1 RTLCTTCNGRHSQF
15 VVSLQTLARAS
26 ICVAWARSALACVL
40 LWALRGPAWADM
52 AAAAGGDLKHMSVEE
67 LMDIRVISVGRHP
80 EPLRQVAAAIQ
91 VITREDIRRS
101 GASSIPEV
109 LRLASNLQ
117 VARKNAHDWGISA
130 RGFNSSL
137 ANKLLVMI
145 DGRTVYTPLY
155 SGVFWDAQD
164 YLLEDIERI
173 EVISGPGG
181 TLWGANAVNGVINI
195 ITRSAADS
203 QGPYAEAAGGTQLRA
218 LAGAR
223 YGGMLNPD
231 VSFRVYAKYFDR
243 DEEVFPD
250 LTGAAD
256 AWHREQGG
264 FRFDADAS
272 HADTFSAHGDFY
284 AGHEGVN
291 TGGAAQ
297 TAGGNLVGR
306 WSHVFTGEADFSL
319 QAYYD
324 RTHLLLPI
332 VPFVLN
338 GIELAPAGN
347 LRDDLSTYDI
357 DFQHRFALGQ
367 GADGRAWHRIVWGFG
382 YRFTR
387 DVVENAPAV
396 AFLPAALD
404 RKLFSAFVQDDIAL
418 AAHIALTVGSKLE
431 HNDYTGFEVE
441 PNVRLQWSWTPSQ
454 TLWSAISR
462 AARTP
467 SRIDRD
473 LAEPAPPAILILQ
486 GGRNYGTEYV
496 TAYELGYRGEISS
509 TLTGSLSTFYNEYRD
524 VRSTSITPGTVIP
537 LFFANNI
544 AGHTDG
550 LELSARYQ
558 VADFWTLQVGYDY
571 LQESL
576 HVRPGQ
582 FDLGNARNETADPR
596 HQAAVRS
603 AVSLALHFELDASL
617 RWVDAL
623 RLQTGPV
630 TDEVP
635 SYFELD
641 TRVAWALQG
650 LELALV
656 GQNLLHKQHAE
667 YGIADPTREQI
678 QRSVYAKISWRY

>member
-1 RTLCTTCNGRHSQF
+1 MRMSGAP
-15 VVSLQTLARAS
+15 V
-26 ICVAWARSALACVL
+26 LAC
-40 LWALRGPAWADM
+40 ALVSTLSGAAWADM
-52 AAAAGGDLKHMSVEE
+52 HVASAGELKHMSVEE
-67 LMDIRVISVGRHP
+67 LMDIQVTSVARHP
-80 EPLRQVAAAIQ
+80 APLRQAAAAIQ
-91 VITREDIRRS
+91 VITGEDIRRS
-101 GASSIPEV
+101 GASSIPEA
-109 LRLASNLQ
+109 LRLAGSLLI
-117 VARKNAHDWGISA
+117 ARKTAHDWGISA

-195 ITRSAADS
+195 ITRNAADS
-203 QGPYAEAAGGTQLRA
+203 QGLYAEGGGGNKLRA

-243 DEEVFPD
+243 DEEVFPNG
-250 LTGAAD
+250 TGAAD

-264 FRFDADAS
+264 FRFDSDAS
-272 HADTFSAHGDFY
+272 RADSFGAHGDFY
-284 AGHEGVN
+284 TGHEGLA

-297 TAGGNLVGR
+297 TAGGNVVGR
-306 WSHVFTGEADFSL
+306 WSHVFTGDADFSL
-319 QAYYD
+319 QSYYD
-324 RTHLLLPI
+324 RTHLVFPI

-338 GIELAPAGN
+338 GTELAPAGK
-347 LRDDLSTYDI
+347 LHDDLSTFDI
-357 DFQHRFALGQ
+357 DFQHRFALGS
-367 GADGRAWHRIVWGFG
+367 RNHIVWGVG
-382 YRFTR
+382 YRFTH
-387 DVVENAPAV
+387 DVVENAPAI
-396 AFLPAALD
+396 AFLPTTLD
-404 RKLFSAFVQDDIAL
+404 HNLFSAFVQDEIAL
-418 AAHIALTVGSKLE
+418 GTQVALTVGSKLE

-441 PNVRLQWSWTPSQ
+441 PNVRLQWTWTPSQ

-473 LAEPAPPAILILQ
+473 LTEPAPPVISILK
-486 GGRNYGTEYV
+486 GSRDYGSEYV
-496 TAYELGYRGEISS
+496 IAYELGYRGEISPR
-509 TLTGSLSTFYNEYRD
+509 LTGSLSTFYNEYRD

-537 LFFANNI
+537 LFFANNL

-550 LELSARYQ
+550 FELSARYQ
-558 VADFWTLQVGYDY
+558 VADFWSLQVGYDY

-582 FDLGNARNETADPR
+582 FDLGNAQNETADPR
-596 HQAAVRS
+596 HQVAVRS
-603 AVSLALHFELDASL
+603 AMSVAAHLELDASL

-623 RLQTGPV
+623 RRQSGPV
-630 TDEVP
+630 TGEVP

-641 TRVAWALQG
+641 TRVGWVLKR

-656 GQNLLHKQHAE
+656 GQNLLHQQHAE
-667 YGIADPTREQI
+667 YGFADPAREQI
-678 QRSVYAKISWRY
+678 QRSVYAKIAWRY

>member
-1 RTLCTTCNGRHSQF
+1 MRMSCAPCLAVPVRTLGRAGMSG
-15 VVSLQTLARAS
+15 T
-26 ICVAWARSALACVL
+26 WARSALACVL
-40 LWALRGPAWADM
+40 VSMSIGGASADM
-52 AAAAGGDLKHMSVEE
+52 GADAAGELKHMSVEE
-67 LMDIRVISVGRHP
+67 LMDIQVTSVARHP
-80 EPLRQVAAAIQ
+80 ESLRQAAAAIQ

-101 GASSIPEV
+101 GATSIPEA
-109 LRLASNLQ
+109 LRLAGNLE

-130 RGFNSSL
+130 RGFNSAL

-195 ITRSAADS
+195 ITRSAADT
-203 QGPYAEAAGGTQLRA
+203 QGLYAEGGGGTQLRG

-223 YGGMLNPD
+223 YGGMLDRD

-243 DEEVFPD
+243 DDEA
-250 LTGAAD
+250 LAD
-256 AWHREQGG
+256 GSRAGDSWHREQGG
-264 FRFDADAS
+264 FRFDSDAS
-272 HADTFSAHGDFY
+272 RADSFSAHGDFY
-284 AGHEGVN
+284 ASHEGVD

-306 WSHVFTGEADFSL
+306 WSHVVSQESDFSL

-324 RTHLLLPI
+324 RTHLLLPV
-332 VPFVLN
+332 VPFFLN
-338 GIELAPAGN
+338 GTELTPAGI
-347 LRDDLSTYDI
+347 LHDDLSTYDI
-357 DFQHRFALGQ
+357 DFQHRFSLG
-367 GADGRAWHRIVWGFG
+367 RHHHIVWGSG
-382 YRFTR
+382 YRFSH
-387 DVVENAPAV
+387 DVVENAPSIG
-396 AFLPAALD
+396 FLPTNLD
-404 RKLFSAFVQDDIAL
+404 RNLFSAFVQDEIAL
-418 AAHIALTVGSKLE
+418 AAELALTLGSKVE
-431 HNDYTGFEVE
+431 HNDYTGFEFE
-441 PNVRLQWSWTPSQ
+441 PNVRLQWSWTPNQ

-467 SRIDRD
+467 SRFDRD
-473 LAEPAPPAILILQ
+473 LAEPAPPALLILR
-486 GGRNYGTEYV
+486 GGRSYGSEYV

-509 TLTGSLSTFYNEYRD
+509 TMTGSLSTFYNEYRD

-537 LFFANNI
+537 LFFANNL

-550 LELSARYQ
+550 LELDARCQ
-558 VADFWTLQVGYDY
+558 LADFWSVQVSYDF

-582 FDLGNARNETADPR
+582 FDLGNAQNETADPR

-603 AVSLALHFELDASL
+603 SMTLAAHLELDASL
-617 RWVDAL
+617 RWVDTL
-623 RLQTGPV
+623 RPQGGPV
-630 TDEVP
+630 VPGVP
-635 SYFELD
+635 SYFEMD
-641 TRVAWALQG
+641 TRIGWVMKG

-656 GQNLLHKQHAE
+656 GQNLLHGRHGE
-667 YGIADPTREQI
+667 YGFADPAREEI
-678 QRSVYAKISWRY
+678 QRSIYGKISWRY

>member
-1 RTLCTTCNGRHSQF
+1 MLIGN
-15 VVSLQTLARAS
+15 
-26 ICVAWARSALACVL
+26 
-40 LWALRGPAWADM
+40 AWADVG
-52 AAAAGGDLKHMSVEE
+52 ADATGELKYMSVEE
-67 LMDIRVISVGRHP
+67 LMDIQVTSVARHP
-80 EPLRQVAAAIQ
+80 ESLQQAAAAIQ

-101 GASSIPEV
+101 GATSIPEA
-109 LRLASNLQ
+109 LRLAGNLE

-130 RGFNSSL
+130 RGFNSAL

-203 QGPYAEAAGGTQLRA
+203 QGLYAEGGGGTQLRG

-223 YGGMLNPD
+223 YGGMLDRD

-243 DEEVFPD
+243 DDEALPD
-250 LTGAAD
+250 GTRAGD
-256 AWHREQGG
+256 SWHREQGG
-264 FRFDADAS
+264 FRLDSDAS
-272 HADTFSAHGDFY
+272 RADTFTAHGDFY
-284 AGHEGVN
+284 AGHEGLD

-306 WSHVFTGEADFSL
+306 WSHVVSEESDFSL
-319 QAYYD
+319 QVYYD
-324 RTHLLLPI
+324 RTHLRIPI
-332 VPFVLN
+332 VPAVLN
-338 GIELAPAGN
+338 GIELAPAGI

-357 DFQHRFALGQ
+357 DFQHRFSLGL
-367 GADGRAWHRIVWGFG
+367 RHHIVWGAG
-382 YRFTR
+382 YRFSH
-387 DVVENAPAV
+387 DVVDNAPAI
-396 AFLPAALD
+396 AFLPTVLD
-404 RKLFSAFVQDDIAL
+404 RNLFSAFVQDEIAL
-418 AAHIALTVGSKLE
+418 AAELALTLGSKVE

-441 PNVRLQWSWTPSQ
+441 PNMRLQWTWAPNQ
-454 TLWSAISR
+454 TLWSAVSR

-473 LAEPAPPAILILQ
+473 LAEPAPPAISVFT
-486 GGRNYGTEYV
+486 GGRNYGSEYV

-509 TLTGSLSTFYNEYRD
+509 TMTASLSTFYNEYRD
-524 VRSTSITPGTVIP
+524 VRSISITPGTFFPV
-537 LFFANNI
+537 FFANNL

-550 LELSARYQ
+550 LELNARCQ
-558 VADFWTLQVGYDY
+558 LADFWSVQVSYDF

-582 FDLGNARNETADPR
+582 FDLGNAQNETADPR

-603 AVSLALHFELDASL
+603 SMTLAMHLELDASL
-617 RWVDAL
+617 RWVDTL
-623 RLQTGPV
+623 RPQSGPV
-630 TDEVP
+630 VGEVP

-641 TRVAWALQG
+641 TRIGWVTKG

-656 GQNLLHKQHAE
+656 GQNLVHGRHAE
-667 YGIADPTREQI
+667 YGFADPAREEI
-678 QRSVYAKISWRY
+678 QRSVYGKISWRY

>member
-1 RTLCTTCNGRHSQF
+1 L
-15 VVSLQTLARAS
+15 VSIASGTARADL
-26 ICVAWARSALACVL
+26 SADAT
-40 LWALRGPAWADM
+40 GE
-52 AAAAGGDLKHMSVEE
+52 LKHMSVEE
-67 LMDIRVISVGRHP
+67 LMDIQVTSVARHP
-80 EPLRQVAAAIQ
+80 ESLRQAGAAIQ

-101 GASSIPEV
+101 GATSIPEA
-109 LRLASNLQ
+109 LRLAGNLE

-130 RGFNSSL
+130 RGFNSAL

-164 YLLEDIERI
+164 YLLEDIDRI

-203 QGPYAEAAGGTQLRA
+203 QGLYAEGGGGTQLRG

-223 YGGMLNPD
+223 YGGKLERD

-243 DEEVFPD
+243 DDEALPD
-250 LTGAAD
+250 GRRAAD
-256 AWHREQGG
+256 SWHRAQAG
-264 FRFDADAS
+264 FRLDSAAS
-272 HADTFSAHGDFY
+272 SADTFTAHGDFY

-306 WSHVFTGEADFSL
+306 WSHVVAEESDFSL
-319 QAYYD
+319 QVYYD
-324 RTHLLLPI
+324 RTHLLIPI

-338 GIELAPAGN
+338 GIELAPAGI
-347 LRDDLSTYDI
+347 LHDDLSTYDT
-357 DFQHRFALGQ
+357 DFQDRFSLGK
-367 GADGRAWHRIVWGFG
+367 RHHIVWGAG
-382 YRFTR
+382 YRFSH

-396 AFLPAALD
+396 AFLPTMLD
-404 RKLFSAFVQDDIAL
+404 RKLFSAFVQDEIAL
-418 AAHIALTVGSKLE
+418 AATLALTFGSKVE
-431 HNDYTGFEVE
+431 HNDYTGFEFE
-441 PNVRLQWSWTPSQ
+441 PTVRLQWTWRPNQ

-473 LAEPAPPAILILQ
+473 LAEPAPPAQLILR
-486 GGRNYGTEYV
+486 GGSTYGSEYV
-496 TAYELGYRGEISS
+496 TAYELGYRGAISS
-509 TLTGSLSTFYNEYRD
+509 RMTGSLSAFYNEYRD

-537 LFFANNI
+537 LFFSNNL

-550 LELSARYQ
+550 VELDARCQ
-558 VADFWTLQVGYDY
+558 LADFWSVQVAYDF
-571 LQESL
+571 LQERL

-582 FDLGNARNETADPR
+582 FDLGHAQNETADPR

-603 AVSLALHFELDASL
+603 SMTLAAHLELDASL
-617 RWVDAL
+617 RWVDTL
-623 RLQTGPV
+623 RPQSGPV
-630 TDEVP
+630 IAEVP

-641 TRVAWALQG
+641 TRIGWVMKR

-656 GQNLLHKQHAE
+656 GQNLLHGRHAE
-667 YGIADPTREQI
+667 YGFADPTREDI
-678 QRSVYAKISWRY
+678 KRSVYGKISWRY

>member
-1 RTLCTTCNGRHSQF
+1 MRMSCTPRF
-15 VVSLQTLARAS
+15 AVPVQTLGRAGMS
-26 ICVAWARSALACVL
+26 GTWARSALACVL
-40 LWALRGPAWADM
+40 VSMLIGASRADM
-52 AAAAGGDLKHMSVEE
+52 SADSTGELKQMSLEE
-67 LMDIRVISVGRHP
+67 LMDIQITSVARHP
-80 EPLRQVAAAIQ
+80 ESLRQAAAAIQ

-101 GASSIPEV
+101 GASSIPEA
-109 LRLASNLQ
+109 LRLAGNLE

-164 YLLEDIERI
+164 YLLEDIDRI

-203 QGPYAEAAGGTQLRA
+203 QGLYAEGGGGTQLRG

-223 YGGMLNPD
+223 YGGMLAPD
-231 VSFRVYAKYFDR
+231 VGFRVYGKYFDR
-243 DEEVFPD
+243 DDEVLAD
-250 LTGAAD
+250 GARAGD
-256 AWHREQGG
+256 GWHRAQGG
-264 FRFDADAS
+264 FRVDSDAS
-272 HADTFSAHGDFY
+272 RANTFSAHGDFY
-284 AGHEGVN
+284 AGHEGLN

-306 WSHVFTGEADFSL
+306 WSHVVTTESDFSL

-324 RTHLLLPI
+324 RTHLLIPI

-347 LRDDLSTYDI
+347 LHDDLSTYDI
-357 DFQHRFALGQ
+357 DFQHRFSLGP
-367 GADGRAWHRIVWGFG
+367 RHHIVWGTG
-382 YRFTR
+382 YRFSH
-387 DVVENAPAV
+387 DVVENAPAI
-396 AFLPAALD
+396 AFLPTTLD
-404 RKLFSAFVQDDIAL
+404 RNLFSAFVQDQIAISAKL
-418 AAHIALTVGSKLE
+418 SLILGSKLE

-441 PNVRLQWSWTPSQ
+441 PNVRLQWTWTPNQ

-473 LAEPAPPAILILQ
+473 LTEPAPPRTLVLR
-486 GGRNYGTEYV
+486 GGRDYGSEYV

-509 TLTGSLSTFYNEYRD
+509 TMTGSLSTFYNEYRD
-524 VRSTSITPGTVIP
+524 VRSTSVTPGTILP
-537 LFFANNI
+537 LFFANNV

-550 LELSARYQ
+550 LELSTRYQ
-558 VADFWTLQVGYDY
+558 LADFWSLQVNYDY

-582 FDLGNARNETADPR
+582 FDLGNAGNEMADPR
-596 HQAAVRS
+596 HQAALRS
-603 AVSLALHFELDASL
+603 SMSLATHLEVDASL

-623 RLQTGPV
+623 RFQNGSVTG
-630 TDEVP
+630 EVP

-641 TRVAWALQG
+641 TRIAWVLERV
-650 LELALV
+650 ELALV
-656 GQNLLHKQHAE
+656 GQNLLHARHPE
-667 YGIADPTREQI
+667 YGFVDPGREQI
-678 QRSVYAKISWRY
+678 QRGVYGKISWRY

>member
-1 RTLCTTCNGRHSQF
+1 MQMCCAPCF
-15 VVSLQTLARAS
+15 AVPLQTLGRAGVSAMWVRAALTCMLVSMSIGNARA
-26 ICVAWARSALACVL
+26 
-40 LWALRGPAWADM
+40 DM
-52 AAAAGGDLKHMSVEE
+52 DAAAATGDLKHLSLEE
-67 LMDIRVISVGRHP
+67 LMDIQVTSVARHP
-80 EPLRQVAAAIQ
+80 ESLQQAGAAIQ
-91 VITREDIRRS
+91 VITREDIRRC
-101 GASSIPEV
+101 GASSLPEA
-109 LRLASNLQ
+109 LRLAANLQ

-130 RGFNSSL
+130 RGFNSAL

-145 DGRTVYTPLY
+145 DGRTVYTPLF

-164 YLLEDIERI
+164 YLLEDIDRI

-203 QGPYAEAAGGTQLRA
+203 QGLYAEGAGGSQLRA

-223 YGGMLNPD
+223 YGGTIAPD
-231 VSFRVYAKYFDR
+231 VSFRIYGKYFDR
-243 DEEVFPD
+243 DDEVFPD
-250 LTGAAD
+250 GTRAGD
-256 AWHREQGG
+256 SWHRAQGG
-264 FRFDADAS
+264 FRLDSAAS
-272 HADTFSAHGDFY
+272 RADTFSAHGDFY
-284 AGHEGVN
+284 TAHERIS

-297 TAGGNLVGR
+297 TQGGNLVGR
-306 WSHVFTGEADFSL
+306 WSHVLTTESDFSL

-324 RTHLLLPI
+324 RTHLLIPI

-338 GIELAPAGN
+338 GLELAPAGV

-357 DFQHRFALGQ
+357 DFQHRFPLGK
-367 GADGRAWHRIVWGFG
+367 HHHFVWGAG
-382 YRFTR
+382 YRFSH
-387 DVVENAPAV
+387 DVVQNAPAI
-396 AFLPAALD
+396 AFLPNELD
-404 RKLFSAFVQDDIAL
+404 RNLFSAFVQDEIAL
-418 AAHIALTVGSKLE
+418 SAQMSLTVGSKVE

-441 PNVRLQWSWTPSQ
+441 PNVRLQWTWAANQ

-473 LAEPAPPAILILQ
+473 LAEPAPPRVLVLT
-486 GGRNYGTEYV
+486 GGKDYGSEYV
-496 TAYELGYRGEISS
+496 TSYELGYRGEISS
-509 TLTGSLSTFYNEYRD
+509 RMSTSLSTFYNEYRD
-524 VRSTSITPGTVIP
+524 VRSMSITPGTIIP
-537 LFFANNI
+537 LFFANNL

-550 LELSARYQ
+550 LELTARYQ
-558 VADFWTLQVGYDY
+558 LAEFWSLQVGYDF

-596 HQAAVRS
+596 HQVAVRS
-603 AVSLALHFELDASL
+603 AMNPAAHLQLDASL

-623 RLQTGPV
+623 RFPSGPLTG
-630 TDEVP
+630 EVP

-641 TRVAWALQG
+641 TRIAWVLNN

-656 GQNLLHKQHAE
+656 GQNLLHGHHPE
-667 YGIADPTREQI
+667 YGFPDPAREEI
-678 QRSVYAKISWRY
+678 QRSVYGKISWRY

>member
-1 RTLCTTCNGRHSQF
+1 LH
-15 VVSLQTLARAS
+15 TLARAGIS
-26 ICVAWARSALACVL
+26 GAWARPALACVL
-40 LWALRGPAWADM
+40 VSALSGTARADM
-52 AAAAGGDLKHMSVEE
+52 AAAATGELKHMSVEE
-67 LMDIRVISVGRHP
+67 LMDIQVTSVGRHP

-101 GASSIPEV
+101 GASSIPEA

-145 DGRTVYTPLY
+145 DGRTVYTPLF

-173 EVISGPGG
+173 EVINGPGG

-203 QGPYAEAAGGTQLRA
+203 QGWYAEGGGGTQVRA

-231 VSFRVYAKYFDR
+231 VSFRVYAKYVDR
-243 DEEVFPD
+243 AEEVFPS
-250 LTGAAD
+250 GAGAQD

-264 FRFDADAS
+264 FRFDSDAS
-272 HADTFSAHGDFY
+272 RADTFSAHGDFY

-306 WSHVFTGEADFSL
+306 WSHVFTGETDFTL
-319 QAYYD
+319 QSYYD

-332 VPFVLN
+332 VPFILN
-338 GIELAPAGN
+338 GIQLAPAGN

-357 DFQHRFALGQ
+357 DFQHRFPLGQ
-367 GADGRAWHRIVWGFG
+367 GADGRARHHIVWGLG
-382 YRFTR
+382 YRFSH
-387 DVVENAPAV
+387 DVVENAPAL
-396 AFLPAALD
+396 AFLPGTLD
-404 RKLFSAFVQDDIAL
+404 RNLFSAFVQDEIAL
-418 AAHIALTVGSKLE
+418 STQVALTVGSKLE

-441 PNVRLQWSWTPSQ
+441 PNVRLQWTWTPSQ

-473 LAEPAPPAILILQ
+473 LTEPAPPSISILK
-486 GGRNYGTEYV
+486 GGTDYGSEYV

-509 TLTGSLSTFYNEYRD
+509 RLTVSLSTFYNEYRD
-524 VRSTSITPGTVIP
+524 VRSTSITPGTIIP

-558 VADFWTLQVGYDY
+558 LADFWTLQVGYDY

-582 FDLGNARNETADPR
+582 FDLGSAQNETADPR
-596 HQAAVRS
+596 HQVAVRS
-603 AVSLALHFELDASL
+603 AMSLTSHLELDAAL
-617 RWVDAL
+617 RWISAL
-623 RLQTGPV
+623 RPQSGPV
-630 TDEVP
+630 TDLVP
-635 SYFELD
+635 GYFGLD
-641 TRVAWALQG
+641 TRVGWVSG
-650 LELALV
+650 RLELALI
-656 GQNLLHKQHAE
+656 GQNLLHKRHAE
-667 YGIADPTREQI
+667 YGIGDPAREQI

>member
-1 RTLCTTCNGRHSQF
+1 MRMSGAP
-15 VVSLQTLARAS
+15 V
-26 ICVAWARSALACVL
+26 LACVL
-40 LWALRGPAWADM
+40 VSTYAWADIG
-52 AAAAGGDLKHMSVEE
+52 AASTGELKHMSVEE
-67 LMDIRVISVGRHP
+67 LMDIQVTSVARHP
-80 EPLRQVAAAIQ
+80 EPLRQAAAAIQ

-101 GASSIPEV
+101 GASSIPEA
-109 LRLASNLQ
+109 LRLAGSLLI
-117 VARKNAHDWGISA
+117 ARKTAHDWGISA

-173 EVISGPGG
+173 EVINGPGG

-203 QGPYAEAAGGTQLRA
+203 QGLYAEGGGGNQLRA

-250 LTGAAD
+250 GTGAAD
-256 AWHREQGG
+256 AWHRAQGG
-264 FRFDADAS
+264 FRFDSDAS
-272 HADTFSAHGDFY
+272 RADTYSTHGDFY
-284 AGHEGVN
+284 TGHEGLA

-306 WSHVFTGEADFSL
+306 WSHVFTGDADFSL
-319 QAYYD
+319 QSYYD
-324 RTHLLLPI
+324 RTHLVLPI
-332 VPFVLN
+332 MPFVLN

-347 LRDDLSTYDI
+347 LHDDLSTYDI
-357 DFQHRFALGQ
+357 DFQHRFALGN
-367 GADGRAWHRIVWGFG
+367 HNHIVWGVG
-382 YRFTR
+382 YRFSR
-387 DVVENAPAV
+387 DVVENAPAI
-396 AFLPAALD
+396 AFFPTTLD
-404 RKLFSAFVQDDIAL
+404 RNLFSAFVQDEIAL
-418 AAHIALTVGSKLE
+418 AAQVALTIGSKLE

-441 PNVRLQWSWTPSQ
+441 PNVRLQWTWKASQ

-473 LAEPAPPAILILQ
+473 LAEPAPPAMLILK
-486 GGRNYGTEYV
+486 GGRDYGSEYV

-509 TLTGSLSTFYNEYRD
+509 RLTGSLSTYYNEYRD
-524 VRSTSITPGTVIP
+524 VRSISITPGTLIP

-550 LELSARYQ
+550 FELNARYQ
-558 VADFWTLQVGYDY
+558 VADFWFLQVGYDY

-582 FDLGNARNETADPR
+582 FDLGNAQNETADPR
-596 HQAAVRS
+596 HQAAIRS
-603 AVSLALHFELDASL
+603 AMRLPAHLELDASL
-617 RWVDAL
+617 RWVAAL
-623 RLQTGPV
+623 RPQSGPV

-635 SYFELD
+635 RYFELD
-641 TRVAWALQG
+641 TRVGWVLQR

-667 YGIADPTREQI
+667 YGRANPAREQI

>member
-1 RTLCTTCNGRHSQF
+1 MRMSGAP
-15 VVSLQTLARAS
+15 V
-26 ICVAWARSALACVL
+26 LACVL
-40 LWALRGPAWADM
+40 VSTYAWADIG
-52 AAAAGGDLKHMSVEE
+52 AASTGELKHMSVEE
-67 LMDIRVISVGRHP
+67 LMDIQVTSVARHP
-80 EPLRQVAAAIQ
+80 EPLRQAAAAIQ

-101 GASSIPEV
+101 GASSIPEA
-109 LRLASNLQ
+109 LRLAGSLLI
-117 VARKNAHDWGISA
+117 ARKTAHDWGISA

-173 EVISGPGG
+173 EVINGPGG

-203 QGPYAEAAGGTQLRA
+203 QGLYAEGGGGNQLRA

-250 LTGAAD
+250 GTGAAD
-256 AWHREQGG
+256 AWHRAQGG
-264 FRFDADAS
+264 FRFDSDAS
-272 HADTFSAHGDFY
+272 RADTYSTHGDFY
-284 AGHEGVN
+284 TGHEGLA

-306 WSHVFTGEADFSL
+306 WSHVFTGDADFSL
-319 QAYYD
+319 QSYYD
-324 RTHLLLPI
+324 RTHLVIPI

-347 LRDDLSTYDI
+347 LHDDLSTYDI
-357 DFQHRFALGQ
+357 DFQHRFALGN
-367 GADGRAWHRIVWGFG
+367 HNHIVWGVG
-382 YRFTR
+382 YRFSR
-387 DVVENAPAV
+387 DVVENAPAI
-396 AFLPAALD
+396 AFFPTTLD
-404 RKLFSAFVQDDIAL
+404 RNLFSAFVQDEIAL
-418 AAHIALTVGSKLE
+418 AAQVALTIGSKLE

-441 PNVRLQWSWTPSQ
+441 PNVRLQWTWKASQ

-473 LAEPAPPAILILQ
+473 LAEPAPPAMLILK
-486 GGRNYGTEYV
+486 GGRDYGSEYV

-509 TLTGSLSTFYNEYRD
+509 RLTGSLSTYYNEYRD
-524 VRSTSITPGTVIP
+524 VRSMSITPGTINP

-550 LELSARYQ
+550 FELNARYQ
-558 VADFWTLQVGYDY
+558 VADFWFLQVGYDY

-582 FDLGNARNETADPR
+582 FDLGNAQNETADPR
-596 HQAAVRS
+596 HQAAIRS
-603 AVSLALHFELDASL
+603 AMSLPAHLELDASL
-617 RWVDAL
+617 RWVAAL
-623 RLQTGPV
+623 RPQSGPV
-630 TDEVP
+630 TAEVP
-635 SYFELD
+635 RYFELD
-641 TRVAWALQG
+641 TRVGWVLQR

-667 YGIADPTREQI
+667 YGRADPAREQI
-678 QRSVYAKISWRY
+678 RRSVYAKISWRY

>member
-1 RTLCTTCNGRHSQF
+1 MRMSGAP
-15 VVSLQTLARAS
+15 V
-26 ICVAWARSALACVL
+26 LACVL
-40 LWALRGPAWADM
+40 VSTYAWADIG
-52 AAAAGGDLKHMSVEE
+52 AASTGELKHMSVEE
-67 LMDIRVISVGRHP
+67 LMDIQVTSVARHP
-80 EPLRQVAAAIQ
+80 EPLRQAAAAIQ

-101 GASSIPEV
+101 GASSIPEA
-109 LRLASNLQ
+109 LRLAGSLLI
-117 VARKNAHDWGISA
+117 ARKTAHDWGISA

-173 EVISGPGG
+173 EVINGPGG

-203 QGPYAEAAGGTQLRA
+203 QGLYAEGGGGNQLRA

-250 LTGAAD
+250 GTGAAD
-256 AWHREQGG
+256 AWHRAQGG
-264 FRFDADAS
+264 FRFDSDAS
-272 HADTFSAHGDFY
+272 RADTYSTHGDFY
-284 AGHEGVN
+284 TGHEGLA

-306 WSHVFTGEADFSL
+306 WSHVFTGDADFSL
-319 QAYYD
+319 QSYYD
-324 RTHLLLPI
+324 RTHLVIPI

-347 LRDDLSTYDI
+347 LHDDLSTYDI
-357 DFQHRFALGQ
+357 DFQHRFALGN
-367 GADGRAWHRIVWGFG
+367 HNHIVWGVG
-382 YRFTR
+382 YRFSR
-387 DVVENAPAV
+387 DVVENAPAI
-396 AFLPAALD
+396 AFFPTTLD
-404 RKLFSAFVQDDIAL
+404 RNLFSAFVQDEIAL
-418 AAHIALTVGSKLE
+418 AAQVALTIGSKLE

-441 PNVRLQWSWTPSQ
+441 PNVRLQWTWKASQ
-454 TLWSAISR
+454 TLWAAISR

-473 LAEPAPPAILILQ
+473 LAEPAPPAMLILK
-486 GGRNYGTEYV
+486 GGRDYGSEYV

-509 TLTGSLSTFYNEYRD
+509 RLTGSLSTYYNEYRD
-524 VRSTSITPGTVIP
+524 VRSISITPGTLIP

-550 LELSARYQ
+550 FELNARYQ
-558 VADFWTLQVGYDY
+558 VADFWSLQVGYDY

-582 FDLGNARNETADPR
+582 FDLGNAQNETADPR
-596 HQAAVRS
+596 HQAAIRS
-603 AVSLALHFELDASL
+603 AMRLPAHLELDASL
-617 RWVDAL
+617 RWVAAL
-623 RLQTGPV
+623 RPQSGPV

-635 SYFELD
+635 RYFELD
-641 TRVAWALQG
+641 TRVGWVLQR

-667 YGIADPTREQI
+667 YGRANPAREQI